1 MAIQINGNGTITGI
15 SSGGLPAG
23 TVTSATLA
31 AGTVSSGLP
40 SGSVIQTKFVNDT
53 SSSATLQQST
63 SGAWEDLGSLSV
75 NITPSAA
82 SSKILVLAHTCLSEQ
97 TTDYGI
103 WFRIL
108 RGSTP
113 LVGATSGSRTAISFG
128 NSNSGSYFDDKLV
141 SSDFSYVDAPATTSA
156 VTYKVQAVNR
166 YSPHQWAYNR
176 SHDGAN
182 NASQGQGVSTL
193 TLMEIKG

>member
-1 MAIQINGNGTITGI
+1 MAVTFHPDGRIDGFNGQSMPT
-15 SSGGLPAG
+15 
-23 TVTSATLA
+23 
-31 AGTVSSGLP
+31 
-40 SGSVIQTKFVNDT
+40 GSVIQVQSVTDT

-75 NITPSAA
+75 NITLSET
-82 SSKILVLAHTCLSEQ
+82 SSKVLVLAHTCLSEQ
-97 TTDYGI
+97 STDYGI
-103 WFRIL
+103 WFRVL
-108 RGSTP
+108 RDSTP

-141 SSDFSYVDAPATTSA
+141 SADFSYVDTPNSTSQ
-156 VTYKVQAVNR
+156 VTYKIQAVNR

-193 TLMEIKG
+193 TLLEIKG

>member
-1 MAIQINGNGTITGI
+1 MSLVFHPNGTIEGFNGN
-15 SSGGLPAG
+15 SM
-23 TVTSATLA
+23 
-31 AGTVSSGLP
+31 P
-40 SGSVIQTKFVNDT
+40 SGAVIQVQSVNDT
-53 SSSATLQQST
+53 SSSATVQQST

-75 NITPSAA
+75 NITPSAT

-97 TTDYGI
+97 STDYGI

-128 NSNSGSYFDDKLV
+128 NSTSGSYFDDKLV
-141 SSDFSYVDAPATTSA
+141 SADFSYVDTPNSTSQI
-156 VTYKVQAVNR
+156 TYKIQAVNR

-193 TLMEIKG
+193 TLLEIKG